1 MKNAVI
7 YARYSSGN
15 QREESIDAQLRICRK
30 YADDN
35 DFIVLE
41 EYTDSALSGRTDQRP
56 AFQKMIEDSNKK
68 RFQTVLVYAHDR
80 FSRNKYDTV
89 VYKRKLAKNNVRV
102 LSVTMPLDDT
112 PESSLMEGIME
123 GFAQY
128 YSENLSRSTRR
139 GLEEN
144 ALHCKPNGLPPT
156 GYKIENGQIVL
167 DPIRSQAVKMIFEMY
182 LDGKTKKEICAT
194 LNAKGY
200 TTRTGKPFKT
210 STLYPILTNE
220 RYTGCY
226 IFADTRTE
234 GGIPAIVSKE
244 MFEAVQERVE
254 QNRRSKGR
262 NKAMEEYLL
271 SGKVFCGHCGGLIIG
286 ECGTSKTGKVYNYYS
301 CTNRKHPKDG
311 KKCTKKNEQKE
322 WLENVVID
330 YIRDYILT
338 DELIEEIATRA
349 FAVLEDEISD
359 KSMLLSY
366 EQEFNEVSKKINNIL
381 KAIENGIFS
390 SSTQERLLELE
401 ERQEVL
407 KDNIIREKLKKPEFT
422 KEHIVF
428 WLNRFRENKFDNMDY
443 NKAIV
448 NYLIDRVDVYDG
460 DDNGSHKKIV
470 VSLKLKNTPTSLSVC
485 SDSTKMA
492 AQFEQYPNKIIV
504 DKYFFSFCIFI

>member
-56 AFQKMIEDSNKK
+56 AFQRMIEDSNKK

-144 ALHCKPNGLPPT
+144 ALHCKPNGMPPL
-156 GYKIENGQIVL
+156 GYKIENGQIVI
-167 DPIRSQAVKMIFEMY
+167 DPVGARAVRQIFEMY
-182 LDGKTKKEICAT
+182 LDGKKKTQICEE
-194 LNAKGY
+194 LNAQGLK
-200 TTRTGKPFKT
+200 TRQGRPFKL
-210 STLYPILTNE
+210 SSLHPILTNE

-226 IFADTRTE
+226 IFNGKRTE

-244 MFEAVQERVE
+244 MFDAVQVKVE
-254 QNRRSKGR
+254 QNRQSKGKS
-262 NKAMEEYLL
+262 KAMEEYLL
-271 SGKVFCGHCGGLIIG
+271 SGKAFCGTCGEPLVG
-286 ECGTSKTGKVYNYYS
+286 ESGRSRSGKVYHYYA
-301 CTNRKHPKDG
+301 CANRKRHRG
-311 KKCTKKNEQKE
+311 SKKCTKKNESKE

-338 DELIEEIATRA
+338 DELIDEIAARA
-349 FAVLEDEISD
+349 YAVLEDEISD
-359 KSMLLSY
+359 KSLLLSY
-366 EQEFNEVSKKINNIL
+366 EQEFNEISKKLNNLL

-504 DKYFFSFCIFI
+504 DKYFFSFCIFL